1 MMYTQKLMVAEYG
14 HYLLF
19 SFSFQDNTR
28 PNFENNSVIEAVDYL
43 LKTDFP

>member
-1 MMYTQKLMVAEYG
+1 MNDVHAEADGGEYG

-19 SFSFQDNTR
+19 SFFRIIR

>member
-19 SFSFQDNTR
+19 SFFRIIR